1 MATSEQHAPDI
12 GPIFEAL
19 KPNVRDEPESGIIRV
34 ANYAWQAE
42 DAIKLWVGE
51 GDLPT
56 PDFICNAATQAM
68 ARGET
73 FYTWQ
78 RGIPTLREALG
89 RYHNRLYG
97 VPADPE
103 NYFVTGGGMQAIHLA
118 LQAIAGAGDQVV
130 IPSPA
135 WPNYA
140 APMRMLQIEP
150 VEVPMAFENGVW
162 QLDLDRLFDAVT
174 DKTRAI
180 CLNSPS
186 NPLGKVTSM
195 DELIAVRDY
204 CRKRGLWLLGDEV
217 YSRFYY
223 PGDGDNRTLAPSLLE
238 CCEAEERLI
247 LANTF
252 SKNWAMT
259 GWRIG
264 WLQAP
269 QSIGQVIENLIQ
281 YNTSGVASFMQSAAA
296 VALDEG
302 EPFMAQQLERAQ
314 TGLQIV
320 LDTLGAR
327 ADVQFQ
333 KPEGAFYFFFRVE
346 GMDSSDTTT
355 RRMID
360 EAGVGLAPGTAFG
373 PGGED
378 GWYRLCFARS
388 HESLRTA
395 MDRLCTWLDNR

>member
-1 MATSEQHAPDI
+1 MSGQQTPDI
-12 GPIFEAL
+12 GPVFEAL
-19 KPNVRDEPESGIIRV
+19 KPDVRDEPESGIIRV

-56 PDFICNAATQAM
+56 PEFICNAASEAL

-78 RGIPTLREALG
+78 RGIPQLREALG
-89 RYHNRLYG
+89 RYHNRLFG
-97 VPADPE
+97 VPNDPE

-118 LQAIAGAGDQVV
+118 LQAIGGAGDQLV

-150 VEVPMAFENGVW
+150 VEVPMAFENDAW

-186 NPLGKVTSM
+186 NPLGKVTSAE
-195 DELIAVRDY
+195 ELIAVRDF
-204 CRKRGLWLLGDEV
+204 CRKRGIWLLGDEV

-223 PGDGDNRTLAPSLLE
+223 PGDGDNRTIAPSLLE
-238 CCEAEERLI
+238 CCDPEERLI

-327 ADVQFQ
+327 SDVHYQ
-333 KPEGAFYFFFRVE
+333 KPEGAFYFFFRVD
-346 GMDSSDTTT
+346 GMDSSDANT

-388 HESLRTA
+388 HDSLRTA
-395 MDRLCTWLDNR
+395 MDRLCSWLDKR

>member
-1 MATSEQHAPDI
+1 MAMNTPSGPDI
-12 GPIFEAL
+12 GPVFQAL
-19 KPNVRDEPESGIIRV
+19 KPDVRDEPESGIIRV

-56 PDFICNAATQAM
+56 PQFICDAASAAM

-78 RGIPTLREALG
+78 RGIPQLREALG
-89 RYHNRLYG
+89 RYHARLFG
-97 VPADPE
+97 VPNDPE

-118 LQAIAGAGDQVV
+118 LQAIAGAGDEVV

-140 APMRMLQIEP
+140 APMRMLQIKP
-150 VEVPMAFENGVW
+150 VEVPMLFEAGTW

-186 NPLGKVTSM
+186 NPLGKVTSP
-195 DELIAVRDY
+195 DELIAVRDF
-204 CRKRGLWLLGDEV
+204 CRRRGIWLLGDEV

-223 PGDGDNRTLAPSLLE
+223 PHEGDNRTVAPSLLE
-238 CCEAEERLI
+238 CCDPEERLI

-302 EPFMAQQLERAQ
+302 EPFMAQQVERAQ
-314 TGLQIV
+314 TGLNIV

-327 ADVQFQ
+327 SDVQYQ

-346 GMDSSDTTT
+346 GMDSSETTT
-355 RRMID
+355 RRLID

-388 HESLRTA
+388 HESLQTA
-395 MDRLCTWLDNR
+395 MERICTWLDKR